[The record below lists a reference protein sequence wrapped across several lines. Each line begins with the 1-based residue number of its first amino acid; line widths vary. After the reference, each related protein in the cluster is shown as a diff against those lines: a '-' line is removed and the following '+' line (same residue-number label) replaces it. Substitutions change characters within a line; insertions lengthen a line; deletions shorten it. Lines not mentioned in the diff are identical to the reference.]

1 MKFAG
6 FGGIGGAMTLLS
18 MLLIAITNELLGWN
32 PQVSYVVAYM
42 ATLLLSYWL
51 NSRLVF
57 HSSMNL
63 RKLAGYCGTYLSG
76 MLLGMLMLKA
86 LTSGFPQWN
95 PTLLSYA
102 VIPVTMVWNF
112 IFINRILTHNPKRE
126 I

>member
-1 MKFAG
+1 
-6 FGGIGGAMTLLS
+6 MTLLS

-32 PQVSYVVAYM
+32 PQVSYVIAYM

-63 RKLAGYCGTYLSG
+63 RKLVGYCGTYLSG
-76 MLLGMLMLKA
+76 MLLGLVMLKA

-95 PTLLSYA
+95 LTLLSYA

-112 IFINRILTHNPKRE
+112 VFVNKILTQCPKNTRTGND